1 MKVYD
6 LNAGKYDSWFDK
18 NKAAFLSEVSAI
30 KKFIPKKG
38 EGLEVGTG
46 TGRFA
51 ALLGIRTGVDIS
63 APMMAYA
70 VKRGVVALKAD
81 AGALP
86 FMDNTFDYV
95 LLTTV
100 ICFLKNPSAAL
111 KEARRVLKPK
121 GIIIIGFVHK
131 DGFLG
136 RFYRKKKSDYYKYAV
151 FYTAVEI
158 KNMLK
163 KAGFL
168 GFKITKTLSKMVS
181 EIKQIEKPGCKK
193 GGFTVI
199 SAVKKGDL

>member
-6 LNAGKYDSWFDK
+6 LNADKYDSWFDK
-18 NKAAFLSEVSAI
+18 NKAAFLSETAAI

-51 ALLGIRTGVDIS
+51 AKLGIRTGVDIS

-70 VKRGVVALKAD
+70 VKRGVVALNAD

-95 LLTTV
+95 LLNTV
-100 ICFLKNPSAAL
+100 ICFLKKPAAAL

-121 GIIIIGFVHK
+121 GVIIIGFVQK
-131 DGFLG
+131 GGFLG
-136 RFYRKKKSDYYKYAV
+136 GFYRKKKSDYYKYAV

-163 KAGFL
+163 KAGFS
-168 GFKITKTLSKMVS
+168 GFKITKTLSRMPA
-181 EIKQIEKPGCKK
+181 EIKKPEKPGCKK
-193 GGFTVI
+193 GGFTVMA
-199 SAVKKGDL
+199 AVKKGDL